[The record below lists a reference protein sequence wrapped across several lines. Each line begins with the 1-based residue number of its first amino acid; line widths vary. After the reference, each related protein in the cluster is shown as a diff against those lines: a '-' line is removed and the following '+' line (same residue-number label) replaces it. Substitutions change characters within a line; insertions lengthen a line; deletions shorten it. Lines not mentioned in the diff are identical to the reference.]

1 MRKILFFL
9 AILFLN
15 LFLNL
20 LLINSSAEA
29 KAHLSEVKSFKELH
43 KIVNQLGSKQQAHT
57 LVVMDDDDTLTM
69 MSCPHQKKEQT
80 CQYLGGP
87 AWYSWQQNLL
97 NSQSKY
103 KVAENSQELLDIAAL
118 LLAMN
123 NMVYTER
130 KIPHIL
136 DRLTQSGV
144 KLLVLTAR
152 GSSNLSATAS
162 QFSKLSA
169 KLSDKAKLSN
179 KVKLSDKA
187 GSSDKSDESFLNLI
201 NSNALKGKKSQIAS
215 IASPFQPADCN
226 ASRPL
231 SYQQGVMYAAGQ
243 NKGEMLQCLLARTD
257 SAKIKNIV
265 FIDDTLANVKDVYQ
279 AFKDKEYYQ
288 VTALHYTALQKHK
301 AALTEGDKA
310 ETYQKNAQSRWLAI
324 KSTLKNELQKP
335 AFN

>member
-1 MRKILFFL
+1 MRMYAGEQLMLENTMQKILFFL
-9 AILFLN
+9 AILLLN
-15 LFLNL
+15 VTI
-20 LLINSSAEA
+20 INDNVEA
-29 KAHLSEVKSFKELH
+29 KANLSKVKSFKELH
-43 KIVNQLGSKQQAHT
+43 KIVNQLGSEQLAHT

-69 MSCPHQKKEQT
+69 MSCPHQKKEKT

-87 AWYSWQQNLL
+87 AWYSWQQDLL

-103 KVAENSQELLDIAAL
+103 KVADNSQELLDIAAL

-123 NMVYTER
+123 NMVYTEKR
-130 KIPHIL
+130 IPHIL
-136 DRLTQSGV
+136 GQLTQSGV

-152 GSSNLSATAS
+152 GSSNLSATTS
-162 QFSKLSA
+162 QFSKLA
-169 KLSDKAKLSN
+169 VKELS
-179 KVKLSDKA
+179 VKQSTTT
-187 GSSDKSDESFLNLI
+187 DESFLDLI

-231 SYQQGVMYAAGQ
+231 SYQQGVMYVAGQ

-257 SAKIKNIV
+257 SGKIKNIV

-279 AFKDKEYYQ
+279 AFKDKQHYQ

-310 ETYQKNAQSRWLAI
+310 NTLQQNAQNRWRAI
-324 KSTLKNELQKP
+324 KSTLQSELLKP